1 MLNSVTHGRRQAHK
15 ALIVQLVAVAATA
28 LALLVASP
36 AHALAAA
43 LGGGALA
50 LGGWLSAWV
59 ALSGETPA
67 AAGLALG
74 RLVTGLVLKW
84 AVLIAALLLGL
95 AVWKLPPAAL
105 VTGVIVALVAQI
117 LAMLRR

>member
-1 MLNSVTHGRRQAHK
+1 MFNSVAHGRQQAHK
-15 ALIVQLVAVAATA
+15 ALVVQLAAVAATA
-28 LALLVASP
+28 LALLIASP

-59 ALSGETPA
+59 ALGGEVPA

-95 AVWKLPPAAL
+95 AVWRLPPAGL
-105 VTGVIVALVAQI
+105 VAGVLVALVAQA

>member
-1 MLNSVTHGRRQAHK
+1 MFNSVAHGRQQAHK
-15 ALIVQLVAVAATA
+15 ALVVQLAAVAATA
-28 LALLVASP
+28 LALLIASP

-59 ALSGETPA
+59 ALGGETPA

-95 AVWKLPPAAL
+95 AVWRLPPAGL
-105 VTGVIVALVAQI
+105 VAGVLVALVAQA

>member
-1 MLNSVTHGRRQAHK
+1 MFNSVAHGRQQAHK
-15 ALIVQLVAVAATA
+15 ALVVQLAAVAATA
-28 LALLVASP
+28 LALLIASP

-59 ALSGETPA
+59 ALGGEAPA

-84 AVLIAALLLGL
+84 VVLIAALLLGL
-95 AVWKLPPAAL
+95 AVWRLPPAGL
-105 VTGVIVALVAQI
+105 VAGVLVALVAQA

>member
-1 MLNSVTHGRRQAHK
+1 MLNSVAHGRQQARK
-15 ALIVQLVAVAATA
+15 ALVVQVLAVAATA
-28 LALLVASP
+28 LALLAASP

-50 LGGWLSAWV
+50 LGGWLSAWT
-59 ALSGETPA
+59 ALGGQAPA

-95 AVWKLPPAAL
+95 AVWRLPPAAL
-105 VTGVIVALVAQI
+105 VAGVIVALVAQV
-117 LAMLRR
+117 LTMLRR

>member
-1 MLNSVTHGRRQAHK
+1 MFNSVSHGRRQALK
-15 ALIVQLVAVAATA
+15 ALVAQAFAVAVAA
-28 LALLVASP
+28 LALLAASP
-36 AHALAAA
+36 AHALAAV

-59 ALSGETPA
+59 ALGGGTPA

-105 VTGVIVALVAQI
+105 VAGVIVALVAQV

>member
-1 MLNSVTHGRRQAHK
+1 MFNSVAHGRQQAQK
-15 ALIVQLVAVAATA
+15 ALAVQVAAVAATA
-28 LALLVASP
+28 LALLIASP

-50 LGGWLSAWV
+50 LGGWLSAWM
-59 ALSGETPA
+59 ALGGETPA

-74 RLVTGLVLKW
+74 RLVTGLVFKW

-95 AVWKLPPAAL
+95 AVWRLPPAGL
-105 VTGVIVALVAQI
+105 VAGVLVALVAQV

>member
-1 MLNSVTHGRRQAHK
+1 MLNTVIHGRQQARKELLAHVL
-15 ALIVQLVAVAATA
+15 AVAVVA
-28 LALLVASP
+28 LALLAASP

-59 ALSGETPA
+59 ALGGQTPA

-84 AVLIAALLLGL
+84 ALLLAALLLGL
-95 AVWKLPPAAL
+95 AVWHLPPAAL
-105 VTGVIVALVAQI
+105 VGGVLVALLAQV